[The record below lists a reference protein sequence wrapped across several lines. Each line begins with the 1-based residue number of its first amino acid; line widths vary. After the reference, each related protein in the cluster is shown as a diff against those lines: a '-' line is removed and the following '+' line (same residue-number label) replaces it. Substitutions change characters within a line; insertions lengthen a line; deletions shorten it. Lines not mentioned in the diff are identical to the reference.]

1 MDNQKCYR
9 SLTIIGVIAM
19 CLIVFFIHLFSDND
33 KMKEDITK
41 QAMNTI
47 TDIIVSE
54 ETQDIATETKK
65 EVEKGKEVSTTE
77 TIKSSIKEEQK
88 LEEEQLEPDAMVEQE
103 NISYNGD
110 ITGKGTKLLG
120 KCTGL
125 TYYSQADS
133 RWAKTLYTSTN
144 NLTQTMKSSACGP
157 TSAAM
162 IVSSSKGAIL
172 PTAMAKLSVDN
183 GYRTA
188 NNGTAWSF
196 YSFVA
201 DYFNFKEYYT
211 TTNFTKAMSY
221 LKTDKNKDGNSD
233 YYIIVSCGSGLF
245 TSNGHYICLMANK
258 NGSILV
264 YDPYLYTN
272 KFNTASRKVANVKVD
287 GNSVYVTEQNFKKYA
302 NYKNFWIFS
311 NDYTVKKS
319 SNSQVK
325 KPTTTKKT
333 TKKTTKSKVKNT
345 VGKTKKLKV
354 KCYLYGNSNLKGTKY
369 TYKKNT
375 TVIIQKNVS
384 TKVDKVKVKATGR
397 VAYIKNDLYR

>member
-1 MDNQKCYR
+1 MDKKKY
-9 SLTIIGVIAM
+9 SLRITISCIVAM
-19 CLIVFFIHLFSDND
+19 CLIVLFVNLFSDNKD
-33 KMKEDITK
+33 LKEDITK

-65 EVEKGKEVSTTE
+65 EVEKGKEVATIE

-88 LEEEQLEPDAMVEQE
+88 LEEEQLEADAMVEQE

-120 KCTGL
+120 KCTGK

-144 NLTQTMKSSACGP
+144 NKTQTMKSSACGP

-172 PTAMAKLSVDN
+172 PTALAKLSIDN

-211 TTNFTKAMSY
+211 TSNFNKAMSY
-221 LKTDKNKDGNSD
+221 LSQKKSDKSSK
-233 YYIIVSCGSGLF
+233 YYIIASCGSGLF
-245 TSNGHYICLMANK
+245 TSSGHYICLM
-258 NGSILV
+258 SLDRDTIEV
-264 YDPYLYTN
+264 YDPYIYN
-272 KFNTASRKVANVKVD
+272 GKFSTASRKNANVKMK
-287 GNSVYVTEQNFKKYA
+287 NNIAYVSKNNFKKYA
-302 NYKNFWIFS
+302 NYKNFWVFS
-311 NDYTVKKS
+311 NDYTVKKES
-319 SNSQVK
+319 K
-325 KPTTTKKT
+325 KTATAKKTTTKK
-333 TKKTTKSKVKNT
+333 KIKNT
-345 VGKTKKLKV
+345 VGKTKKLKSN
-354 KCYLYGNSNLKGTKY
+354 CYLYSKSNLKGTKY

-384 TKVDKVKVKATGR
+384 AKVDKVKVKYTGR
-397 VAYIKNDLYR
+397 VAYIKNNLYK